1 MYFWHALPPLWWEM
15 DYPAFLV
22 ERRLR
27 MAKVIRSAWE
37 DISGK
42 LPPISISPIDVTQ
55 LIAAGEGDAI
65 EFKST
70 LRTNLHTGQ
79 HDEKMHLA
87 VLKTIAGFLN
97 AKGGTLLIGVSDSG
111 EVLGLDAEGF
121 LSEDKMGLH
130 LVNLMKDRVGEVFM
144 PYVHNHFEDQGE
156 GRVLAVRCDKGPKA
170 AFVKD
175 GGTQRFYV
183 RGGASTQELQG
194 GSIPEYCKQ
203 RFG

>member
-1 MYFWHALPPLWWEM
+1 MIPRAL
-15 DYPAFLV
+15 
-22 ERRLR
+22 
-27 MAKVIRSAWE
+27 
-37 DISGK
+37 
-42 LPPISISPIDVTQ
+42 VTE
-55 LIAAGEGDAI
+55 LITAGEGDAI

-70 LRTNLHTGQ
+70 LRTNLHTRQ
-79 HDEKMHLA
+79 HDDKIQLA

-111 EVLGLDAEGF
+111 EGLGLEADGF
-121 LSEDKMGLH
+121 ANEDKMGLH

-144 PYVHNHFEDQGE
+144 PYVHYHFEDEEG
-156 GRVLAVRCDKGPKA
+156 GRVLAIRCDKGPKA

-175 GGTQRFYV
+175 GSMQRFYV

-194 GSIPEYCKQ
+194 SSIPEYCKQ